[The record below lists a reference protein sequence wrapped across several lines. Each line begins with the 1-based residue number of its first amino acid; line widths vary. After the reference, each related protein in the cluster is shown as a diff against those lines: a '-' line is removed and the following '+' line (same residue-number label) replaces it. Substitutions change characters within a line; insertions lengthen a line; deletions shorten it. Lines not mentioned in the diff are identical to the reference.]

1 MLVKTPPM
9 GWNSWN
15 TFGENINEQLIME
28 TADAMVS
35 TGLKDAGYE
44 YIVIDDCWSLRE
56 RDENGDLVADPEKFP
71 HGMKY
76 LADYI
81 HSKGLKF
88 GMYSCC
94 GPLTCAGYPGSLD
107 REYQDAKFFARNGV
121 DFLKYD
127 WCTHP
132 HNVQGWSLYNRMRM
146 ALNATGR
153 DIVYSVC
160 NWGMEDTVNWARKVG
175 ADMYRSTFDIAD
187 SFKSFIDIFNQQKD
201 NMCLSGPS
209 CYNDMDMLICGMYGK
224 GNVAQGG
231 CNDNEYLTHFAIWC
245 MLSQPL
251 MMGCDIRNMTPETA
265 ALLKNAALIA
275 INQDPAVRP
284 PIIKPRDGDEKNP
297 ILFKHLAGD
306 DYAIA
311 CINLDDSDREYF
323 AINLADFGLSPR
335 DGYGFDLVDVM
346 TGENVGETRGIYKNL
361 VNDCIYIN
369 VPAHGVKVYRGS
381 LKKIR

>member
-1 MLVKTPPM
+1 M

-15 TFGENINEQLIME
+15 TFGEDINEQLIME

-44 YIVIDDCWSLRE
+44 YIVIDDCWSLRQ
-56 RDENGDLVADPEKFP
+56 RDENGDLVADPAKFP

-121 DFLKYD
+121 DYLKYD

-160 NWGMEDTVNWARKVG
+160 NWGMEDTLSWARKVG

-187 SFKSFIDIFNQQKD
+187 TFSSIESIFNQQKD

-209 CYNDMDMLICGMYGK
+209 CFNDMDMLVCGMYGK

-231 CNDNEYLTHFAIWC
+231 CNDTEYHTHFALWC

-251 MMGCDIRNMTPETA
+251 MIGCDIRNMTPETA

-275 INQDPAVRP
+275 INQDPDVRP
-284 PIIKPRDGDEKNP
+284 PIIKGHGSNGKRP
-297 ILFKHLAGD
+297 ILFKHLENGE
-306 DYAIA
+306 YAIA
-311 CINLDDSDREYF
+311 VVNFEDHDSEWFLVNLPD
-323 AINLADFGLSPR
+323 IGLSPR
-335 DGYGFDLVDVM
+335 DNYGFELYDVM
-346 TGENVGETRGIYKNL
+346 TGENVGEVNGKYKGL
-361 VNDCIYIN
+361 ICDSFTAK
-369 VPAHGVKVYRGS
+369 VPAHGAKVFRGR